1 MTLLESGAKS
11 LATHYGLDWDDLP
24 TDPQY
29 QGVHDFHCKAFWL
42 GMSRAYLE
50 GIREPT
56 EEMEDR
62 GQDAGEGFGRSS
74 DNETW
79 LASGA
84 AKSMWQA
91 MVDAALKETPK

>member
-11 LATHYGLDWDDLP
+11 LASHYGLDWDDLP
-24 TDPQY
+24 QDPQH

-56 EEMEDR
+56 PTMI
-62 GQDAGEGFGRSS
+62 
-74 DNETW
+74 
-79 LASGA
+79 A
-84 AKSMWQA
+84 AWGTTEPKEWQA
-91 MVDAALKETPK
+91 DDDAYAVTGWQDMIDAALAEKTD